1 MIFNMR
7 VWLGSPIVWRRAGA
21 AVALAIGSVLLA
33 QTQMNVEQLAEFVKS
48 ELALHQHSD
57 KQIAAGV
64 RQIQLSEKLTD
75 KTIIDLQAQ
84 GAGPKTTEA
93 LKILRDLTANMKFPA
108 HASPASPA
116 STADQSVSTGAPTAS
131 LSAKAPPIP
140 PPSSIRQAEIRQS
153 MTDYALNYTKNLPNF
168 FCVEVTRQYVD
179 PNGAESYRSLGSI
192 LARVSYNEGQEKYS
206 VYSVNSKL
214 VDTTMDAV
222 KSGGAT
228 STGEFGSLMRTI
240 FDPQS
245 QAEFAWDHWAT
256 LRGRR
261 MAVFS
266 YFVDSAHS
274 IWYIHYGQGK
284 DDDQRIVT
292 AYRGL
297 IYADPNTG
305 EIGRIKFEAV
315 DIPRSFPVKETS
327 EILDYDLV
335 EISGSQFVVPLSA
348 KLLMKAGRE
357 STKNEIEFRNYRK
370 FEAGSTIK
378 YDVDPNATPP
388 ALPDSTTEE
397 KPATTAPSKRENPWV
412 LPTPPPP
419 PPQ

>member
-1 MIFNMR
+1 MILDMR
-7 VWLGSPIVWRRAGA
+7 AI
-21 AVALAIGSVLLA
+21 LAFSLLIASALLA
-33 QTQMNVEQLAEFVKS
+33 QTEMNVEQLADFVRS
-48 ELALHQHSD
+48 ELGLHQHSD

-84 GAGPKTTEA
+84 GAGPKTVEA
-93 LKILRDLTANMKFPA
+93 LKILRDLTANMKRPTHDA
-108 HASPASPA
+108 TSSPATA
-116 STADQSVSTGAPTAS
+116 ADQAGSTESPTAS
-131 LSAKAPPIP
+131 LSPKAPPIP
-140 PPSSIRQAEIRQS
+140 PPSSIRQEEIRQS

-179 PNGAESYRSLGSI
+179 PNGGESYRNAGRI
-192 LARVSYNEGQEKYS
+192 LARVSYHEGQEHYG

-214 VDTTMDAV
+214 VDETSMEAV
-222 KSGGAT
+222 KTGGAT
-228 STGEFGSLMRTI
+228 GEFYSLMKSI
-240 FDPQS
+240 FQPES
-245 QAEFAWDHWAT
+245 QTEWGWDHWAT

-261 MAVFS
+261 MAVFN
-266 YFVDSAHS
+266 YLVDSAHS
-274 IWYIHYGQGK
+274 SYYIHYGADK

-305 EIGRIKFEAV
+305 EIARIKFEAV

-335 EISGSQFVVPLSA
+335 DISGQQFVVPLAA
-348 KLLMKAGRE
+348 KLFMKAGRE
-357 STKNEIEFRNYRK
+357 SSKNEIEFRNYRK

-378 YDVDPNATPP
+378 YDLDPNTATSAP
-388 ALPDSTTEE
+388 LPDSATEE

-419 PPQ
+419 PPR